1 MAIRSTFSLIAAA
14 DTLIVDLEA
23 GERFA
28 ITQLNYTKDPEWVIL
43 HRLDG
48 DDWIPIPLLITGPT
62 DPVKA
67 RGSFTSLA
75 VRPGHTYQACIVPP
89 DFHPDASHQP
99 YSLTVPYD
107 HEEGPPAF
115 ASIVALRKRPEVRDF
130 YSDGNSR
137 TYGTYHERDVVAKQ
151 TVHAQFTV
159 GSNKPVDLGDGRYTL
174 PAPHAVQ
181 VRGPGQ
187 TFAFRVAELLPG
199 TEYHTL
205 LLLLDDFGNWQFLSE
220 QVTTQQRKVDVKLE
234 AVFIVDDG
242 DDFSTGEGDF
252 KFYLYTSGPADQTS
266 NTVKYSN
273 SNLDSGKFV
282 SPPPS
287 GTCTLGP
294 YAATPDTAKAFFFTL
309 SFQDNTGSLEGD
321 DLAMGMREIP
331 CPSGPGETVTNVSDS
346 VTAVDPVGEEY
357 EYRVD
362 YRYTVSYL

>member
-1 MAIRSTFSLIAAA
+1 MASRSTFSLTAAA

-23 GERFA
+23 GKRFEM
-28 ITQLNYTKDPEWVIL
+28 TQVDYTKDPEWVIL

-48 DDWIPIPLLITGPT
+48 DDWIPVGVNITGPT
-62 DPVKA
+62 DPIKSK
-67 RGSFTSLA
+67 GNFISLA

-99 YSLTVPYD
+99 YDLIVQYD

-137 TYGTYHERDVVAKQ
+137 TYGTYTERDVVAHQ

-159 GSNKPVDLGDGRYTL
+159 GKNRPVDLGDGRFTL
-174 PAPHAVQ
+174 PAPRAVQ

-199 TEYHTL
+199 SAYHTL
-205 LLLLDDFGNWQFLSE
+205 LLLLDEFGNWQFLPE
-220 QVTTQQRKVDVKLE
+220 QVTTQQRKVEAKVE
-234 AVFIVDDG
+234 AVFIIDDG
-242 DDFSTGEGDF
+242 DDFSNGEGDF
-252 KFYLYTSGPADQTS
+252 AFYVDSSGPAGPGS
-266 NTVKYSN
+266 NMVQYAN

-282 SPPPS
+282 APPPS

-294 YAATPDTAKAFFFTL
+294 YSVTPDSKTFFHTY
-309 SFQDNTGSLEGD
+309 STQDNSGSLEGND
-321 DLAMGMREIP
+321 NAFGLREIP

-346 VTAVDPVGEEY
+346 VTAVDPVSDY
-357 EYRVD
+357 AYRVD